1 MHSSRINAFSLVTF
15 MLPAA
20 GYANAQSTP
29 VDRWTGR
36 YEPAPPPPPPDP
48 IAHGWDS
55 WRSVLAL
62 NVGLGSAV
70 GYFGFTYA
78 LSPVPFTSREVGIG
92 TGITGKQYSLMQ
104 KLALGGSASTVRF
117 ISGVGISRATGS
129 NRAPDPSLWL
139 NLDVAGLEVRTARHF
154 VFFLSAGYTIGLTGG
169 KFNDQL
175 ITEDDC
181 SPYPDCTYPSK
192 VPGYRSPQFRMG
204 FGGWF

>member
-1 MHSSRINAFSLVTF
+1 

-139 NLDVAGLEVRTARHF
+139 NLDVAGLEVRTAGHF